1 MIANEARSRVG
12 WRAEVNMQA
21 TDAKFTGSIPELY
34 ERYLGALLFQ
44 PYAEDLARR
53 LSDLRRGTLLEV
65 AAGTGVVTRA
75 LRRTLPSEVRIVATD
90 LNEAM
95 LKLAASSLS
104 EVSFQQADAQ
114 QLPFADGSADAIVC
128 QFGMMFVPDKGAAQR
143 EALRVLVPGGRF
155 VFNVWDRLPNNEVSL
170 IIARAVEALFPQDP
184 PRFFERTPFG
194 YFDPVSIRAEL
205 QAAGFQS
212 VEIETV
218 EQASQATSAQD
229 VAIGLC
235 QGTPLRGEIE
245 SRKPGG
251 LEEATAAAAMAL
263 RARFG
268 AGPFQN
274 RMSALVVT
282 ARRP

>member
-1 MIANEARSRVG
+1 
-12 WRAEVNMQA
+12 MQA
-21 TDAKFTGSIPELY
+21 TDVKFTGSIPELY
-34 ERYLGALLFQ
+34 DRYLGALLFQ

-65 AAGTGVVTRA
+65 ASGTGVVTRV
-75 LRRTLPSEVRIVATD
+75 LRRTLRSEVRIVATD

-95 LKLAASSLS
+95 LKVAASSLP
-104 EVSFQQADAQ
+104 EVSFQPADAQ
-114 QLPFADGSADAIVC
+114 RLPFADGSADAIVC
-128 QFGMMFVPDKGAAQR
+128 QFGMMFVPDKGAAYR

-155 VFNVWDRLPNNEVSL
+155 VFNVWDRLTNNEVSL
-170 IIARAVEALFPQDP
+170 IVTRAVEGLYPQDP

-194 YFDPVSIRAEL
+194 YFDAASIQAEL
-205 QAAGFQS
+205 QAAGFPS

-218 EQASQATSAQD
+218 QQASQATSARD

-245 SRKPGG
+245 TRNPAG
-251 LEEATAAAAMAL
+251 LEEATAAASAAL
-263 RARFG
+263 QARFG

-282 ARRP
+282 ARR